1 MATRV
6 LYNLKRRKD
15 LIDDGYF
22 EVKKQASNITDLM
35 LARLYK
41 DQTMTTDRFFK
52 SVKSHNN
59 AFNIEE
65 DIVWFYTTEYKPP
78 MIDHDF

>member
-52 SVKSHNN
+52 SVISHNN
-59 AFNIEE
+59 DFNIEE
-65 DIVWFYTTEYKPP
+65 DVIWFYTTEFKPA

>member
-22 EVKKQASNITDLM
+22 ELRKQASNITDLM

-41 DQTMTTDRFFK
+41 DPTMITDRFFK
-52 SVKSHNN
+52 SVISHNN
-59 AFNIEE
+59 DFNIEE
-65 DIVWFYTTEYKPP
+65 DVIWFYTTEFKPA

>member
-22 EVKKQASNITDLM
+22 ELRKQASNITDLM
-35 LARLYK
+35 LSRLYK
-41 DQTMTTDRFFK
+41 DPTMSKERFFK
-52 SVKSHNN
+52 SVISHNN
-59 AFNIEE
+59 DFNIEE
-65 DIVWFYTTEYKPP
+65 DVIWFYTTEFKPA